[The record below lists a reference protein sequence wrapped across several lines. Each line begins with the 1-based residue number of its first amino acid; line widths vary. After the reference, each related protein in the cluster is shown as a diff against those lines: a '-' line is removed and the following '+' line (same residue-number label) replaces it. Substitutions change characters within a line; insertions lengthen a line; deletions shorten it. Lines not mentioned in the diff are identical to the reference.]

1 MVVSFCPDGMR
12 HAAWGRLKR
21 ENVLMMCFIGCRRQS
36 VRPVYGKPQKMN
48 VASAVWKG
56 KRDYAIKPL
65 RRLTAGERSMVV
77 RLRCRVDKG
86 IFYIAMPAVFM
97 SLKFLKPLIIF

>member
-1 MVVSFCPDGMR
+1 
-12 HAAWGRLKR
+12 
-21 ENVLMMCFIGCRRQS
+21 MMCFIGCRRQS
-36 VRPVYGKPQKMN
+36 ARPVYGKPQKGD

-65 RRLTAGERSMVV
+65 RRLTAGRLSMVV

-97 SLKFLKPLIIF
+97 FLKFLKPLIIF

>member
-1 MVVSFCPDGMR
+1 
-12 HAAWGRLKR
+12 
-21 ENVLMMCFIGCRRQS
+21 MMCFIGCRRQG
-36 VRPVYGKPQKMN
+36 VRPVYGKPQKGN

-65 RRLTAGERSMVV
+65 RRLTAGGRGMVF
-77 RLRCRVDKG
+77 RLYCRVGKG

>member
-1 MVVSFCPDGMR
+1 
-12 HAAWGRLKR
+12 
-21 ENVLMMCFIGCRRQS
+21 MMCFIGCRRQS

-65 RRLTAGERSMVV
+65 RRLTAGGRSMVV
-77 RLRCRVDKG
+77 WLRYRVGKG
-86 IFYIAMPAVFM
+86 IFYIAMPAAFM
-97 SLKFLKPLIIF
+97 SLKFLKPLIIS

>member
-1 MVVSFCPDGMR
+1 
-12 HAAWGRLKR
+12 
-21 ENVLMMCFIGCRRQS
+21 MMCFIGCRRQS

-65 RRLTAGERSMVV
+65 LRPTAGGRGVGIGRCCRSG
-77 RLRCRVDKG
+77 KG
-86 IFYIAMPAVFM
+86 IFYIAMPAAFM
-97 SLKFLKPLIIF
+97 SLKFLKPLIIS

>member
-1 MVVSFCPDGMR
+1 
-12 HAAWGRLKR
+12 
-21 ENVLMMCFIGCRRQS
+21 MMCFIGCRRQS

-65 RRLTAGERSMVV
+65 RRLTAGGRSMVV
-77 RLRCRVDKG
+77 WLHYRVGKG
-86 IFYIAMPAVFM
+86 IFYIAMPAAFM
-97 SLKFLKPLIIF
+97 SLKFLKPLIIS

>member
-1 MVVSFCPDGMR
+1 
-12 HAAWGRLKR
+12 
-21 ENVLMMCFIGCRRQS
+21 MMCFIECRRQGM
-36 VRPVYGKPQKMN
+36 RPGYGKPQKMN

-65 RRLTAGERSMVV
+65 RRLTAGRRGMVV
-77 RLRCRVDKG
+77 RLRCRVGKG
-86 IFYIAMPAVFM
+86 IFYIAVSLVFM

>member
-1 MVVSFCPDGMR
+1 
-12 HAAWGRLKR
+12 
-21 ENVLMMCFIGCRRQS
+21 MMCFIGCRRQS

-48 VASAVWKG
+48 VVSAAWKG

-65 RRLTAGERSMVV
+65 RRLTSGGRSMVV

-86 IFYIAMPAVFM
+86 IFYIAVAPVVVF
-97 SLKFLKPLIIF
+97 LKFLKPLIVS

>member
-1 MVVSFCPDGMR
+1 
-12 HAAWGRLKR
+12 
-21 ENVLMMCFIGCRRQS
+21 MMCFIGCRRQS

-65 RRLTAGERSMVV
+65 RRLTAGGRSMVV
-77 RLRCRVDKG
+77 RLCCQVDKG

-97 SLKFLKPLIIF
+97 LLKFLKPLIIF

>member
-1 MVVSFCPDGMR
+1 
-12 HAAWGRLKR
+12 
-21 ENVLMMCFIGCRRQS
+21 MCFIGCRRQS

-65 RRLTAGERSMVV
+65 RRLTAGGRSMVV
-77 RLRCRVDKG
+77 WLRYRVGKG
-86 IFYIAMPAVFM
+86 IFYIAMPAAFM
-97 SLKFLKPLIIF
+97 SLKFLKPLIIS

>member
-1 MVVSFCPDGMR
+1 MR
-12 HAAWGRLKR
+12 NAARGRLKR
-21 ENVLMMCFIGCRRQS
+21 EDVLMMCFIGCRRQS

-65 RRLTAGERSMVV
+65 RRLTAGGRSMIV
-77 RLRCRVDKG
+77 RLRYRVGKG

-97 SLKFLKPLIIF
+97 FLKFLKPLIIF